1 MILGMQDFHWGMFGE
16 HLTFPLRM
24 REQAEV
30 AGRFGNGYPD
40 RQQVAAQWKKLFA
53 GAKTPVESAIL
64 RYYGRSQTD
73 ASGGPL
79 AFSTEKSRQIF
90 ERTSGVLIEGSSSS
104 SRGPATFGKHPIFMD
119 QGRGSRIF
127 DVDGNEYIDWMMAF
141 GALPL
146 GHAHP
151 EVVEAITAAAATGA
165 HFATATTVE
174 LEVAEMLQK
183 IVPNAERVRFAN
195 TGTEAM
201 MAAIRLARGV
211 TGRPKILKFEGH
223 YHGWHD
229 DVLVSSNILPPA
241 ALGLRT
247 DPVKIPDSSGL
258 NRTALDDTIVVPWND
273 LELLRRAVE
282 SHPGQ
287 IAAIITEGVMA
298 NVGVIPPADG
308 YLPGLQQLAR
318 ANGILFI
325 LDETVTGFR
334 IAPGGCQEHYKLSPD
349 LVTFGKALGCG
360 LPVAA
365 LVGRADVMNALQWGG
380 VLHYGTHNG
389 SRIGMHAARANL
401 RVLTRDNNASFRHTW
416 KIAERLCAGLKKVFR
431 EKGCAAV
438 VQNVGPMLQW
448 MFTDQPAIRD
458 YRGFCQYVDRTK
470 FQKFVSSL
478 FPLGVYASPS
488 AALHSIATLAH
499 SEEDVDKTLEAASK
513 ALDAMNK

>member
-1 MILGMQDFHWGMFGE
+1 M
-16 HLTFPLRM
+16 
-24 REQAEV
+24 
-30 AGRFGNGYPD
+30 
-40 RQQVAAQWKKLFA
+40 
-53 GAKTPVESAIL
+53 
-64 RYYGRSQTD
+64 
-73 ASGGPL
+73 
-79 AFSTEKSRQIF
+79 AFSTKKSLQAY
-90 ERTSGVLIEGSSSS
+90 ERTLGVLIEASSSS
-104 SRGPATFGKHPIFMD
+104 SRGPANFGKYPLFMER
-119 QGRGSRIF
+119 GRGSRIY

-151 EVVEAITAAAATGA
+151 EIVEAITEAASTGA
-165 HFATATTVE
+165 HFATATPVE
-174 LEVAEMLQK
+174 FEVAEMIQK

-229 DVLVSSNILPPA
+229 DLLVSSNVLPPA
-241 ALGLRT
+241 ALGLRS

-273 LELLRRAVE
+273 LAALERAIAN
-282 SHPGQ
+282 HPGE

-298 NVGVIPPADG
+298 NMGVIPPAEG
-308 YLPGLQQLAR
+308 YLQGLQKLAR
-318 ANGILFI
+318 ANGIVFI

-365 LVGRADVMNALQWGG
+365 LVGRAEIMDALQWGG

-389 SRIGMHAARANL
+389 SRIGMFSARANL

-416 KIAERLCAGLKKVFR
+416 AHRRKALREIARVVPKERPGRHRAECRSDVSGDVYRPARDPRLSRLLPACRPCRLPEVRAVAVSVRRLCLAVCGAAFDCHAG
-431 EKGCAAV
+431 AH
-438 VQNVGPMLQW
+438 
-448 MFTDQPAIRD
+448 
-458 YRGFCQYVDRTK
+458 RTRC
-470 FQKFVSSL
+470 
-478 FPLGVYASPS
+478 
-488 AALHSIATLAH
+488 
-499 SEEDVDKTLEAASK
+499 
-513 ALDAMNK
+513 